1 MSIFKKI
8 FLLLLKLLVLVV
20 SLFFVYLTGLVFY
33 RDMISFEPCS
43 VNNTDLSV
51 QSCGKTSI
59 GLGDVMIFILF
70 ILALTF
76 CISILYWFIISFRKK
91 GRYGKS

>member
-1 MSIFKKI
+1 MNTYKKV
-8 FLLLLKLLVLVV
+8 FLLLLKLIILIV
-20 SLFFVYLTGLVFY
+20 SLSFVYFTGLVFY
-33 RDMISFEPCS
+33 RDMISFESCS
-43 VNNTDLSV
+43 VNNTDLSI

-59 GLGDVMIFILF
+59 GFGDVMIFILF

-76 CISILYWFIISFRKK
+76 CISVLYWFIISFRKK